1 MSPEA
6 ATWVTAAAT
15 VTLTVF
21 AVVTA
26 PYTRRAYVTQ
36 SAQLNEPQQ
45 AAAGR
50 CSSGAS
56 KASTINGGTAD
67 MVGRAGPR
75 EAGQS
80 RTESNVMQMG
90 ERALRPAPR
99 AALPPARKPSSLAGL
114 VPRLRA

>member
-15 VTLTVF
+15 VTLTV
-21 AVVTA
+21 TA
-26 PYTRRAYVTQ
+26 PYARRAYVTQ

-80 RTESNVMQMG
+80 RTESNVTQMG

-99 AALPPARKPSSLAGL
+99 AARAPARKPSSLAGL
-114 VPRLRA
+114 VPRLRT

>member
-6 ATWVTAAAT
+6 VTWATAAAT

-21 AVVTA
+21 AVVTT
-26 PYTRRAYVTQ
+26 PYARRAYVTQ

-90 ERALRPAPR
+90 ERALRPRRGWRFRPR
-99 AALPPARKPSSLAGL
+99 ESRVA
-114 VPRLRA
+114 